1 MLEPN
6 FEEADGLGISVK
18 ITENYGQ
25 NKNVYSRH
33 VDWNVLQNYIFFSIK
48 CGVPSRYVFVRRNK

>member
-25 NKNVYSRH
+25 NKNAYSRY
-33 VDWNVLQNYIFFSIK
+33 VDWNVLQNYNFFSIK
-48 CGVPSRYVFVRRNK
+48 CGVPSRYVFVRCNK